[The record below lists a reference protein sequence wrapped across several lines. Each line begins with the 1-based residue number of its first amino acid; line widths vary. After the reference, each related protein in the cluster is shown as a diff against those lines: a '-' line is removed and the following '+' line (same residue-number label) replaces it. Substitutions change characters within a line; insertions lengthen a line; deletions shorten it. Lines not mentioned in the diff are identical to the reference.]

1 MAAPQIVLPPAAAY
15 YLCSRFDLML
25 HPLLRVGWMPAEAT
39 EQQQRQALD
48 RGRQQLA
55 QQGLLQHE
63 DLDPFLEDA
72 IHLLARPPL
81 AVGLAV
87 HSREGESYNAVFV
100 EYGRATIQ
108 AYQADGEQAT
118 ELQNILITRQ
128 EYGGPVGNAANLV
141 GQLTPAR
148 SASVSVPADYFDQAS
163 NRARGGN
170 SLITAFT
177 SSGIRSNDAKTLAEA
192 YGSKRLRDGGFSV
205 RAYDQKIRK
214 TNKHPVKLQF
224 MTTENGSYLVQRK
237 PSGDGREW
245 LNLVPADN
253 RRLTAALNEMV
264 QALRSVPAYR

>member
-1 MAAPQIVLPPAAAY
+1 M
-15 YLCSRFDLML
+15 
-25 HPLLRVGWMPAEAT
+25 
-39 EQQQRQALD
+39 
-48 RGRQQLA
+48 
-55 QQGLLQHE
+55 
-63 DLDPFLEDA
+63 
-72 IHLLARPPL
+72 
-81 AVGLAV
+81 